1 MNNLSLSIIIDSSN
15 NNFILESRNPS
26 IWTSDKNV
34 QSCYKCS
41 NSFTIF
47 NRKHHCRM
55 CGRIFCYNCVKYEQ
69 HIPYYVT
76 IAKNFNENHDECNKK
91 VCGECNN
98 KIVLLKSNYKL
109 LVLFS
114 NLPLRIKDIIQLRS
128 INSSWN
134 NIINYII
141 NIYRS
146 IQYKCKYQIWNNI
159 EKNLLLTHYKSFKHH
174 YIWNLRLIECD
185 LIKKNKLDEIW
196 EYFMDDALYNRKRC
210 NQLLC
215 TSSCSNQFSI
225 FNAVELLNYDHLLHY
240 NIFKHIF
247 KNKTI
252 RQIIYIIPFFIYKK
266 YSEENRNLIYNLL
279 FPYTMVD
286 LQFTYNLYYHICF
299 QTNIDNNYIYL
310 RNDLWN
316 YITDEQKSLI
326 SSTNDFVNA
335 LKTNNLYKIK
345 KVIRQNDIILSPLDV
360 SKRIIDIYEDEIQVL
375 TSNSKPILFP
385 IKFTKNNKTDTELI
399 LLKFEDLRQDL
410 FSNNMKRFLNI
421 ISPELNYIYYE
432 VVPIDINYGLIQI
445 IPESQTLY
453 HVKHILNI
461 SLQNFIIKNNKNLSS
476 KVLRY
481 NFMKSCAATCI
492 LSYILGIGDRHLE
505 NIIITNNG
513 NLSNI
518 DFSYLLGDDPKFTVN
533 EMRITSDML
542 DMLGGNNS
550 EDFVLLKSYIS
561 NSFKKIRKHTS
572 FIYSLLLHLV
582 YINENI
588 TLSKIQ
594 QHLSERL
601 MLGDFDC
608 EATMKIV
615 DVVDNNSTT
624 WKYYIPD
631 FTHSINNFLKKYW

>member
-76 IAKNFNENHDECNKK
+76 IAKNFNENYDECNKK
-91 VCGECNN
+91 VCEECNN
-98 KIVLLKSNYKL
+98 KIVLLKSNYRL

-114 NLPLRIKDIIQLRS
+114 NLPLKIKDIIQLRS

-196 EYFMDDALYNRKRC
+196 EYYMDDTLYNRKRC

-225 FNAVELLNYDHLLHY
+225 FHAVELLNYDHLLHY

-252 RQIIYIIPFFIYKK
+252 QQIIHIIPFFIYKK

-279 FPYTMVD
+279 FPYTMID

-345 KVIRQNDIILSPLDV
+345 KVIRQNDTILSPLDV

-445 IPESQTLY
+445 IPKSQTLY

>member
-1 MNNLSLSIIIDSSN
+1 MNNLSLSIIIDSPN

-26 IWTSDKNV
+26 IWTSDKNA
-34 QSCYKCS
+34 QLCYKC
-41 NSFTIF
+41 NTPFTIF

-69 HIPYYVT
+69 KIPSYIS
-76 IAKNFNENHDECNKK
+76 IAKNFDENYDESNKK
-91 VCGECNN
+91 VCYSCNK
-98 KIVLLKSNYKL
+98 KIILLKNNYKL

-114 NLPLRIKDIIQLRS
+114 NLPFKIKEIIQLRS
-128 INSSWN
+128 INRSWN
-134 NIINYII
+134 DIINYII

-146 IQYKCKYQIWNNI
+146 IQYKCKYQLWNNI

-174 YIWNLRLIECD
+174 YTWNLRLIECD
-185 LIKKNKLDEIW
+185 LIKKNKLDEIF
-196 EYFMDDALYNRKRC
+196 EYYIEDKLYNKKKC

-215 TSSCSNQFSI
+215 TSSCANKFSI
-225 FNAVELLNYDHLLHY
+225 FHAIELLNYDHILHY

-247 KNKTI
+247 KHKTI

-266 YSEENRNLIYNLL
+266 YSEENRNLIYQLL
-279 FPYTMVD
+279 FPYTKRD

-299 QTNIDNNYIYL
+299 QTNIDNNYIYI

-316 YITDEQKSLI
+316 YITEEQKSLI

-335 LKTNNLYKIK
+335 LKTNNIYKIK
-345 KVIRQNDIILSPLDV
+345 KIIRQNDIILSPLDV

-445 IPESQTLY
+445 IPESHTLY
-453 HVKHILNI
+453 HIKYELNI

-476 KVLRY
+476 KMLRY
-481 NFMKSCAATCI
+481 NFMKSCASTCI

-533 EMRITSDML
+533 EMRITTDML
-542 DMLGGNNS
+542 DMLGGSNS
-550 EDFVLLKSYIS
+550 DDFVQLKSHIS

-572 FIYSLLLHLV
+572 FVYSLLLHLV

-601 MLGDFDC
+601 MLGDFEC

-615 DVVDNNSTT
+615 DVVDNNSNT